1 MSEGKVLEQAE
12 IDALIHGVDSGAVN
26 TQPAAT
32 PGEVRAFDFA
42 EQLRLMGG
50 RMPVLATINERFV
63 RLLRVSL
70 HNLLRRAPEISL
82 KPLKFTKFSEYLPT
96 LAAPTSLN
104 LVRFNPLRG
113 SALVVLEPKL
123 VFAVVDNFFGGS
135 GRQAHIEEREFTA
148 TEQRIIHMI
157 LRNVFADLREAWS
170 PVASVEL
177 EYLQSESNPQFA
189 AIVAP
194 TEIVVLTS
202 CHIEVDGGGGG
213 LQIVMPYAMLEPL
226 REVLDAGI
234 VAEKLGR
241 DERWS
246 SRLREEIED
255 AEVELKTLLGHASV
269 TLAHL
274 LNLKPGDILP
284 CDFTGKVML
293 LAEEVPLF
301 RGSFGLS
308 RGQQAI
314 KVEECL
320 RRAGPQSGGLMTGKN

>member
-12 IDALIHGVDSGAVN
+12 IDALIHGVNSGAVD
-26 TQPAAT
+26 TKPAAA
-32 PGEVRAFDFA
+32 PGEARNFDFA
-42 EQLRLMGG
+42 EQLRLMSG
-50 RMPVLATINERFV
+50 RMPMLATINQRFV

-70 HNLLRRAPEISL
+70 HNLLRRATEISL
-82 KPLKFTKFSEYLPT
+82 KPPQFRKFGEHVAT

-104 LVRFNPLRG
+104 LVKFNPLRG
-113 SALVVLEPKL
+113 TALVVLEPKL
-123 VFAVVDNFFGGS
+123 VFAVVDNFFGGT
-135 GRQAHIEEREFTA
+135 GRQALIEEREFTA

-170 PVASVEL
+170 PVASLEV
-177 EYLQSESNPQFA
+177 EYLRSESNPQSA
-189 AIVAP
+189 GIVAP

-202 CHIEVDGGGGG
+202 CHIEVDGGGGD

-226 REVLDAGI
+226 RAALDTGSAG
-234 VAEKLGR
+234 EKPEK

-246 SRLREEIED
+246 NRLREEIAD

-269 TLAHL
+269 TLANL

-293 LAEEVPLF
+293 LADDVPLF

-314 KVEECL
+314 KVEECV
-320 RRAGPQSGGLMTGKN
+320 RPAAAQSAAPITAKN